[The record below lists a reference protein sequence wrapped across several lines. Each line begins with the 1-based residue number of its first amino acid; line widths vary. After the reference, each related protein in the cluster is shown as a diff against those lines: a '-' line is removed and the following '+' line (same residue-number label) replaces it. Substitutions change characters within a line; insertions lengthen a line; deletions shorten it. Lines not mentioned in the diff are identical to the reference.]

1 MTCSG
6 GDKINWHAHDLKWC
20 SENKDH
26 CPPKP
31 PIVPV
36 LNYQLK
42 PWSQVIR
49 PPMQCTR
56 PVGDAMP
63 KVTVVILAYKE
74 TESLSASLATYD
86 AAGFLQ
92 VWECLGCCGAVAC
105 VLRFSHAHSRWELLC
120 RPHTT
125 SSLLMCPCATAS
137 EC

>member
-92 VWECLGCCGAVAC
+92 VWFVYPNNLAWHHSSKCQTRCCCAC
-105 VLRFSHAHSRWELLC
+105 PFPLEH
-120 RPHTT
+120 
-125 SSLLMCPCATAS
+125 
-137 EC
+137 